1 MEELLKKIILKVYE
15 VNKNTKHSIFLN
27 FSGHVNELSVNYHI
41 NGWTKGSNASYRKEV
56 YLNEKYA
63 DIELE
68 QILND
73 IEKLEKVIY
82 PSDQTEIDNF

>member
-1 MEELLKKIILKVYE
+1 MEELLQKIIIKAYE
-15 VNKNTKHSIFLN
+15 VNKNTKHSVFLN
-27 FSGHVNELSVNYHI
+27 FSGHVNLLSVNYHK
-41 NGWTKGSNASYRKEV
+41 NGWKASSDPDYRKEV